1 LRPVTEVLEGLPP
14 LSPRWMALLDFAAG
28 YYQRQVGELALGVLP
43 PELRK
48 VDDRQLGRRLT
59 RLLREPPQA
68 TPSDTA
74 ESPVLSAEQ
83 AAALDALR
91 DAPPGPTLLHGVTGS
106 GKTEVYLQAAERALA
121 AGRQALVLVPEINLT
136 PQLEARF
143 AARFPGRRLVSLH
156 SALTPAQRLNHWL
169 LAHLGRADLVLGT
182 RLAVF
187 ASMPRLGLIVVDEE
201 HDPSF
206 KQQEGARYS
215 ARDLAVYR
223 GTWSSVPVLLGSAT
237 PSLETWQRTLEGR
250 YRRLALAQRIGD
262 GAMPRV
268 RLLDTN
274 NLPRRNGVLPVL
286 AAPLLD
292 ACSSASPAASRA
304 CCC

>member
-1 LRPVTEVLEGLPP
+1 MHRLSVTVDTPQHASLGSVLDYTSEQWLPFGTLVRVPLGKREVPGIVWTPGAGERAADHQLRPVTEVLEGLPP

-59 RLLREPPQA
+59 RLLREPQA
-68 TPSDTA
+68 TDMPSLA
-74 ESPVLSAEQ
+74 AAPVLSAEQ
-83 AAALDALR
+83 AAVLDVLR

-121 AGRQALVLVPEINLT
+121 GGRQVLVLVPEINLT

-187 ASMPRLGLIVVDEE
+187 ASMPRLG
-201 HDPSF
+201 
-206 KQQEGARYS
+206 
-215 ARDLAVYR
+215 
-223 GTWSSVPVLLGSAT
+223 
-237 PSLETWQRTLEGR
+237 
-250 YRRLALAQRIGD
+250 
-262 GAMPRV
+262 
-268 RLLDTN
+268 
-274 NLPRRNGVLPVL
+274 
-286 AAPLLD
+286 
-292 ACSSASPAASRA
+292 
-304 CCC
+304 